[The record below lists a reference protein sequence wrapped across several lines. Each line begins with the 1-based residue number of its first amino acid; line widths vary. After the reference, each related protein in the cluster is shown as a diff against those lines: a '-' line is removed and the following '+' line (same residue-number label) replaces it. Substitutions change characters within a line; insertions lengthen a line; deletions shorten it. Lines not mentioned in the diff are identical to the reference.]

1 MFYSCQVVASFYP
14 PSGFSNGI
22 TQYTV
27 QWDTVSTFV
36 HAISAGASC
45 TSVGY
50 GSCAVTGVAIQGV
63 PPFSYQIERVS
74 LGVTYYVRVSAR
86 NSIST
91 QSVDP
96 TGDIPD
102 NTKWSSVA
110 KVVPAD
116 QPPSAPLLVVPAVSG
131 PTSVQIVVTPPLFTG
146 GCPGG
151 VAGSLDQYLL
161 EWDQSATFD
170 DKITYGNITIP
181 ASQLLPALTG
191 NFLGDWVYDLSG
203 LTTGTSYWLRVSAH
217 NSIGFGPTKLASM
230 SVVPSGKPGAPSSVS
245 LLTAT
250 SQDTPITSA
259 NVTWTAPLVSG
270 GSVVTGYLVEW
281 WEPINVPE
289 VQQIQFI
296 DYTTMTPTAG
306 DFYLFFGPQVGVS
319 WSTEKNSYST
329 TGANIRSQ
337 LVNLGYAAGYANN
350 YQYSFPLNDVT
361 VSQSVVPNVGAQ
373 WKVTF
378 TGNPG
383 NQVLLQSSTIAS
395 GSTSSVV
402 VSELVTGRRA
412 NGYSEQQI
420 ITLLAVNTNSTS
432 DLSGYFTLSFNSS
445 AYSTVWLPVTA
456 SASRVA
462 RAISQLNT
470 LRTVTVTQTQVA
482 TYTRKQMTR
491 ATN

>member
-1 MFYSCQVVASFYP
+1 M
-14 PSGFSNGI
+14 
-22 TQYTV
+22 
-27 QWDTVSTFV
+27 
-36 HAISAGASC
+36 
-45 TSVGY
+45 
-50 GSCAVTGVAIQGV
+50 
-63 PPFSYQIERVS
+63 
-74 LGVTYYVRVSAR
+74 
-86 NSIST
+86 
-91 QSVDP
+91 
-96 TGDIPD
+96 
-102 NTKWSSVA
+102 
-110 KVVPAD
+110 
-116 QPPSAPLLVVPAVSG
+116 
-131 PTSVQIVVTPPLFTG
+131 
-146 GCPGG
+146 
-151 VAGSLDQYLL
+151 
-161 EWDQSATFD
+161 
-170 DKITYGNITIP
+170 
-181 ASQLLPALTG
+181 
-191 NFLGDWVYDLSG
+191 
-203 LTTGTSYWLRVSAH
+203 
-217 NSIGFGPTKLASM
+217 
-230 SVVPSGKPGAPSSVS
+230 
-245 LLTAT
+245 
-250 SQDTPITSA
+250 
-259 NVTWTAPLVSG
+259 
-270 GSVVTGYLVEW
+270 
-281 WEPINVPE
+281 
-289 VQQIQFI
+289 QQIQFI

-383 NQVLLQSSTIAS
+383 NQVLLQASTIAS

-482 TYTRKQMTR
+482 TNT
-491 ATN
+491 

>member
-1 MFYSCQVVASFYP
+1 M
-14 PSGFSNGI
+14 
-22 TQYTV
+22 
-27 QWDTVSTFV
+27 
-36 HAISAGASC
+36 
-45 TSVGY
+45 
-50 GSCAVTGVAIQGV
+50 
-63 PPFSYQIERVS
+63 
-74 LGVTYYVRVSAR
+74 
-86 NSIST
+86 

-96 TGDIPD
+96 TGEIPD
-102 NTKWSSVA
+102 NTKWSAVT
-110 KVVPAD
+110 KVVPGD

-131 PTSVQIVVTPPLFTG
+131 STSVQLVVTPPLNSG
-146 GCPGG
+146 GCPG
-151 VAGSLDQYLL
+151 ALSGSLDQYLL

-170 DKITYGNITIP
+170 DAATYGNVTVP

-203 LTTGTSYWLRVSAH
+203 LKTGTSYWIRVSAH
-217 NSIGFGPTKLASM
+217 NNIGFGPTKLASM
-230 SVVPSGKPGAPSSVS
+230 SVVPSGKPGAPKSVA

-259 NVTWTAPLVSG
+259 NVTWTAPTVSG

-281 WEPINVPE
+281 WEPVNVPE
-289 VQQIQFI
+289 VQLIQFI
-296 DYTTMTPTAG
+296 DYTTMTPTSG

-361 VSQSVVPNVGAQ
+361 VSQLVVPNVGAQ

-383 NQVLLQSSTIAS
+383 NQVLLQASMINS

-402 VSELVTGRRA
+402 VSELVAGRRA

-445 AYSTVWLPVTA
+445 AYSSVWLPVTA

-470 LRTVTVTQTQVA
+470 LRTVTVTQSQVG
-482 TYTRKQMTR
+482 
-491 ATN
+491 